1 MSAAKVLF
9 YLLLFVIIFLALLYV
24 RFGNDTFNA
33 LQNLGS
39 EILPEEGPPT
49 SFEAPGQQ
57 QQTFTNETATIHEM
71 LFPNMRWGKMPIKI
85 FIDTSSCNSGMIKD
99 MTDAATIWQNDT
111 QGTISFSFVNNS
123 ADAQVS
129 VQCEKQ
135 LSREKE
141 GHVITETIGE
151 TRPKVIDTG
160 LYNLTVEAEVAFL
173 TRSVQCTQ
181 PIVHLHELGHVLGLD
196 HDNDPKSIMYPY
208 EACDQKITPEIV
220 STIKDLYKDPAL
232 ADLFFKNATATRSG
246 RYANFTFSI
255 FNQGLAASPTTKAT
269 IFDGTYEIYS
279 IDVKNLDPGTG
290 WLFSLSNILVRSDF
304 TNVSIVTDPK
314 NEIIELNKENNVVVL
329 HQMQ

>member
-1 MSAAKVLF
+1 MSASKVLF
-9 YLLLFVIIFLALLYV
+9 YLLLFIVIFLGILYI
-24 RFGNDTFNA
+24 RFGNKTFDI
-33 LQNLGS
+33 LQNLTAD
-39 EILPEEGPPT
+39 ILPEEGPPT

-57 QQTFTNETATIHEM
+57 QQTFANESTSTYEL
-71 LFPNMRWGKMPIKI
+71 LFPNMRWAKMPIKI
-85 FIDTSSCNSGMIKD
+85 FIDSSSCNSGTIKD
-99 MTDAATIWQNDT
+99 MMDAATIWQNDT
-111 QGTISFSFVNNS
+111 GGTISFSFVNDS
-123 ADAQVS
+123 GDAQVS

-141 GHVITETIGE
+141 GHVIAETIGE

-160 LYNLTVEAEVAFL
+160 LYNLTVDAEVAFL
-173 TRSVQCTQ
+173 IRSVQCTQ

-196 HDNDPKSIMYPY
+196 HDSNPKSIMYPY

-220 STIKDLYKDPAL
+220 STIKDLYKNPAL

-279 IDVKNLDPGTG
+279 IDVKNLNPGTG
-290 WLFSLSNILVRSDF
+290 WFFSLSNILVRSDF
-304 TNVSIVTDPK
+304 TNVSIVVDPK
-314 NEIIELNKENNVVVL
+314 NEISELNKENNVVVL
-329 HQMQ
+329 HEVQ